1 MTLKTR
7 LDEAVGTIEGDAQ
20 LLHEIVH
27 GDDQTT
33 VTTEGGQVKSVANVI
48 HGVQTQLDASRQDLT
63 NQVATATQ
71 QASNAAQSASSA
83 ATSASTAS
91 TKATAASDS
100 ATSAAS
106 SATAAASS
114 ATTASTKA
122 SDASSS
128 KTAFVRSGNTQTSF
142 RHICF

>member
-83 ATSASTAS
+83 STSASTTGASKRSANNITSSPLVCPRSTNSTKPGHADAVSSSEAS
-91 TKATAASDS
+91 TSAS
-100 ATSAAS
+100 A
-106 SATAAASS
+106 
-114 ATTASTKA
+114 
-122 SDASSS
+122 
-128 KTAFVRSGNTQTSF
+128 R
-142 RHICF
+142 

>member
-33 VTTEGGQVKSVANVI
+33 VTTESGQVKSVSNVI

-63 NQVATATQ
+63 NQVTTATQ

-83 ATSASTAS
+83 STSAT
-91 TKATAASDS
+91 
-100 ATSAAS
+100 
-106 SATAAASS
+106 
-114 ATTASTKA
+114 
-122 SDASSS
+122 
-128 KTAFVRSGNTQTSF
+128 
-142 RHICF
+142 

>member
-83 ATSASTAS
+83 ST
-91 TKATAASDS
+91 
-100 ATSAAS
+100 
-106 SATAAASS
+106 S
-114 ATTASTKA
+114 ATTATAVFWESLL
-122 SDASSS
+122 SSS
-128 KTAFVRSGNTQTSF
+128 PTSATGTTS
-142 RHICF
+142 